1 VVLATNLYLLR
12 YYTEPTGDKR
22 IQLELVR
29 LLCGIEALVLVPQ
42 NGLIQN
48 RGLPA
53 KWVSKPSD
61 HSIPC
66 LASRYATQI
75 YANGS
80 PGSNARIGWIGHL
93 WGDVAEF
100 SPTGRGSEGVRPRL
114 DGSIQ

>member
-1 VVLATNLYLLR
+1 MLATNLYLPR
-12 YYTEPTGDKR
+12 YDTEPTGDKR

-29 LLCGIEALVLVPQ
+29 LLCGVEALVLMPQ

-53 KWVSKPSD
+53 KWVSKLSD

-93 WGDVAEF
+93 WGEVAEF
-100 SPTGRGSEGVRPRL
+100 SPTGRGLEGVRPRL

>member
-1 VVLATNLYLLR
+1 MLAKSNSHRYVVLATNLYLPR
-12 YYTEPTGDKR
+12 YDAEPTADKR

-29 LLCGIEALVLVPQ
+29 WWCGIAF
-42 NGLIQN
+42 IQN

-61 HSIPC
+61 YSIPC
-66 LASRYATQI
+66 LASKYATQI

-93 WGDVAEF
+93 WGEVAEF

-114 DGSIQ
+114 DGSI

>member
-1 VVLATNLYLLR
+1 MRLAGAGEVVVWCWGLR
-12 YYTEPTGDKR
+12 S
-22 IQLELVR
+22 QH
-29 LLCGIEALVLVPQ
+29 Q
-42 NGLIQN
+42 HGLIQN

-61 HSIPC
+61 YPIPC
-66 LASRYATQI
+66 LASRYAFQI

-93 WGDVAEF
+93 WGEVAEF